1 MLLVN
6 YLAIK
11 TEGFMKKILCCVF
24 LIILFTLPIFSQYR
38 TEIEIDSLLVNAKK
52 GIYWGLMNI
61 PVKKAKI
68 EKSLIMNDR
77 LIARVKV
84 IKELNGVKI
93 ESTGYNKTNE
103 MTIVLYRSADSLIKD
118 GYIKKGD
125 LELYSD
131 EE

>member
-1 MLLVN
+1 
-6 YLAIK
+6 
-11 TEGFMKKILCCVF
+11 MKKILCCVF
-24 LIILFTLPIFSQYR
+24 LIILFTLPTFSQSR

-68 EKSLIMNDR
+68 EKSLIMDDR

-131 EE
+131 ED

>member
-1 MLLVN
+1 
-6 YLAIK
+6 
-11 TEGFMKKILCCVF
+11 
-24 LIILFTLPIFSQYR
+24 LPIFSQSR

-93 ESTGYNKTNE
+93 ESTGYNNMNE
-103 MTIVLYRSADSLIKD
+103 MSIVLYRSAESLVKE

-125 LELYSD
+125 LENYSS